1 MTLTHLIFRQ
11 RAGAA
16 TGITQTAHGGIQV
29 QHYLRTAYALQLMQ
43 ILGLP
48 EVLVGIMLGAE
59 HEGDTHCR
67 ETESLAAVIGKL
79 EPFHIAALTHG
90 LGLDILFLHTAYSG
104 GIAADEGAVLAV
116 GIVLHGAA
124 SQVLN
129 ILEALVEEG
138 LQTHT
143 AEVSVLIVIVHGNGH
158 QNLAIVQELIFGQY
172 RYCGTLVLAAPGN
185 PGGEYPG
192 AVVLLD
198 KLDDDVFLAGIEV
211 AQAVIIDAAVSV
223 EEEVLIPGNHLLAC
237 VSEINH
243 GSGLLTDSE
252 TPVLTGYV
260 DAVSGFSGL
269 YILGRGA
276 GNDFIG
282 GYAFP

>member
-1 MTLTHLIFRQ
+1 MPLTHLVFRQ

-29 QHYLRTAYALQLMQ
+29 QHKYALQLMQ

-59 HEGDTHCR
+59 HKGDTHCR

-104 GIAADEGAVLAV
+104 GIAADEGAVLTV
-116 GIVLHGAA
+116 RIVLHGAA

-143 AEVSVLIVIVHGNGH
+143 AEVCVLIVIVHGNGH

-211 AQAVIIDAAVSV
+211 AQAVIIDAAAAKAEEAGV
-223 EEEVLIPGNHLLAC
+223 EFVAPAVTFGER
-237 VSEINH
+237 
-243 GSGLLTDSE
+243 LTQTFKS
-252 TPVLTGYV
+252 
-260 DAVSGFSGL
+260 VSGWT
-269 YILGRGA
+269 GRQHTPRQTA
-276 GNDFIG
+276 I
-282 GYAFP
+282 PS